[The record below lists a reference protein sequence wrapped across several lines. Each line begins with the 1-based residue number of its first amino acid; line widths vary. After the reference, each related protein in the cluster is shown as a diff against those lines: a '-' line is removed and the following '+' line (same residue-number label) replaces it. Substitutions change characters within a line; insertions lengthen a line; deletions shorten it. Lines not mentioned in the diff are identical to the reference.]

1 MGALSKLGGDKGAGC
16 VVFKV
21 VASDRRGVVKVLK
34 TNGDTELF
42 SKMAGWLGF
51 GVLNEAVLFVFLVID
66 SPVFIEWRLTSSMT
80 GLK

>member
-51 GVLNEAVLFVFLVID
+51 GVLN
-66 SPVFIEWRLTSSMT
+66 
-80 GLK
+80 